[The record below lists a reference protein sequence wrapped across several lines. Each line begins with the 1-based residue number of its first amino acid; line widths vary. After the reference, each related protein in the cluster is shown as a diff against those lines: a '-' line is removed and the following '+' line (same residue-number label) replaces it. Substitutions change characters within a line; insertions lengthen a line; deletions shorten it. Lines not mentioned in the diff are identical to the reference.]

1 MHELGALRASSGAQP
16 APVPL
21 APPEKR
27 RSTLARWFDN
37 WMRSLGM
44 ALVLFL
50 VIRTFLIEAFQ
61 IPSGSMERTLLA
73 GDFLFVNKAVYG
85 AQIPGTNARLPGFES
100 PRRGDIIVFAYPK
113 NPELNYV
120 KRVIG
125 APGDRVEMRLGE
137 VRVNGK
143 ALSEPYIQRVD
154 PGHDVFDPEFNWQ
167 KDYLLGGAGAAGRPV
182 WCGVVHA
189 RRGETAMQLNTAKR
203 ASFDEGSL
211 DQYLRE
217 ISQYPLITREEEVA
231 LAQRIKQSDPEALDK
246 LVRSNLRFVVSVA
259 KKYQNQGVS
268 LSDLIN
274 EGNLGLIRA
283 AHKFDETKGIK
294 FISYAVWWIRQAILQ
309 ALAEQSR
316 IVRVPLNRAGT
327 LHRIGKRSASLLQ
340 ELGREP
346 TVEEIGQLLGI
357 PRERVR
363 QIKEKALARLRHVSR
378 ARALESF
385 LF

>member
-1 MHELGALRASSGAQP
+1 MGLT
-16 APVPL
+16 PV
-21 APPEKR
+21 R
-27 RSTLARWFDN
+27 RTS
-37 WMRSLGM
+37 
-44 ALVLFL
+44 V
-50 VIRTFLIEAFQ
+50 
-61 IPSGSMERTLLA
+61 
-73 GDFLFVNKAVYG
+73 
-85 AQIPGTNARLPGFES
+85 
-100 PRRGDIIVFAYPK
+100 
-113 NPELNYV
+113 
-120 KRVIG
+120 
-125 APGDRVEMRLGE
+125 
-137 VRVNGK
+137 
-143 ALSEPYIQRVD
+143 
-154 PGHDVFDPEFNWQ
+154 
-167 KDYLLGGAGAAGRPV
+167 
-182 WCGVVHA
+182 
-189 RRGETAMQLNTAKR
+189 
-203 ASFDEGSL
+203 DEGSL

-217 ISQYPLITREEEVA
+217 ISQYPLITREDEVE
-231 LAQRIKQSDPEALDK
+231 LAKLIRIADEEALDK

-327 LHRIGKRSASLLQ
+327 LHRIGKRSSALQQ

-346 TVEEIGQLLGI
+346 TVEEIAEGMDISQEEVAKTLSISQSHLSLDAPLTPGEDNKLIDYLPDTQNAGPDQKTFERALTDSIEEVLSTLKEREARILRLYFGLDGQEPMTLEEIGSMMGI
-357 PRERVR
+357 TRERVR

-385 LF
+385 LS